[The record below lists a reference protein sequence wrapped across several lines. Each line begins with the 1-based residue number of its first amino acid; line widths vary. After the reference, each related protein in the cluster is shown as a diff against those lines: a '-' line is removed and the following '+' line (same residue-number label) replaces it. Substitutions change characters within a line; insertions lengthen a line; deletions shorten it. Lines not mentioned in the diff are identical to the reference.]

1 MHQKHFC
8 CAKCINHVNLIIELF
23 NEANRFKNVVG
34 DHSIVFV
41 HKEKHQPLRPLMS
54 ARLQELISTCI
65 MYLVPKVVE
74 ILGSEKIQQIACF
87 FREMFTVKCQSFQV
101 RGVNLNSFCIY
112 NITYI
117 CMQVLSKFMAFYVD
131 LYIQ

>member
-41 HKEKHQPLRPLMS
+41 HKEKQQQLRALMS
-54 ARLQELISTCI
+54 ARLQELFIFNDIYMHNVSCTKSCWNI
-65 MYLVPKVVE
+65 GVGENNSRNLKKLNVINGDKVDC
-74 ILGSEKIQQIACF
+74 LFLS
-87 FREMFTVKCQSFQV
+87 R
-101 RGVNLNSFCIY
+101 
-112 NITYI
+112 NIH
-117 CMQVLSKFMAFYVD
+117 S
-131 LYIQ
+131 

>member
-54 ARLQELISTCI
+54 ARLQELFIFNDIYMHDVSCTKSCWNI
-65 MYLVPKVVE
+65 GVGENLVDC
-74 ILGSEKIQQIACF
+74 LF
-87 FREMFTVKCQSFQV
+87 
-101 RGVNLNSFCIY
+101 
-112 NITYI
+112 
-117 CMQVLSKFMAFYVD
+117 LSRNVHS
-131 LYIQ
+131 